1 LSRIKFTQKIQ
12 TVGARVRVARERSGL
27 TQEQVAE
34 KTGLSDGYV
43 SLLEADRRQ
52 PSAAAIKLLGAALGV
67 SEDWIR
73 AGHGEMRTSSTG
85 FNAEQTTED
94 TEIASGRIGLPPDVR
109 DLLRLFDPKVVSR
122 RFADLPRHHRKRYKE
137 RALELIAWVKRELE
151 EYQKVL
157 EAEHRRKPIRR
168 RTGAKGKEH

>member
-67 SEDWIR
+67 SEGWIR
-73 AGHGEMRTSSTG
+73 TGHGEKETSST

-94 TEIASGRIGLPPDVR
+94 RGTGSGGIGLPPAVR

-122 RFADLPRHHRKRYKE
+122 RFADLPGHYRKRYEE

-151 EYQKVL
+151 EYQKVI
-157 EAEHRRKPIRR
+157 EAEHRRKPITRR
-168 RTGAKGKEH
+168 ANAKGKEH